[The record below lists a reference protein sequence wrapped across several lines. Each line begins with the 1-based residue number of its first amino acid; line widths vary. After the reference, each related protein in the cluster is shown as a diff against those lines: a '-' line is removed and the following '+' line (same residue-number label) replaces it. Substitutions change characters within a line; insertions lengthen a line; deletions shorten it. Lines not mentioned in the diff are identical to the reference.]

1 MAFQEINRGTGADT
15 GDGDSLRAGGLK
27 VNTNFGEIYNAI
39 GTGSAA
45 GSTICTGISASAT
58 VITLTAPVLSNATAT
73 NIKGGGNNTN
83 GHTVPNLA
91 DDTFTLIGATQTL
104 TGKTLTNPTI
114 NAATLTG
121 TVASTAT
128 VTGTLDLSGTVL
140 QGTNALVF
148 EGSGDDAHETTLAIT
163 NPTVS
168 DKTITFPDTTG
179 TVLLDSTLGTFD
191 YTVGTRSM
199 STEDWAQ
206 ESGVAASYV
215 DGINTESTI
224 GDKLLEETDGD
235 NLKMET
241 PFIKILTTG
250 GAVVKVVYGA
260 I

>member
-58 VITLTAPVLSNATAT
+58 VITLTAPVLTNATAT

-83 GHTVPNLA
+83 GHTVPNLI

-104 TGKTLTNPTI
+104 TNKTLTNPTI

-128 VTGTLDLSGTVL
+128 VTGTLDLTGVSL
-140 QGTNALVF
+140 AGTNALVF
-148 EGSGDDAHETTLAIT
+148 EGATDNGFETIFKVEDPGQDA
-163 NPTVS
+163 
-168 DKTITFPDTTG
+168 TITFPDTTG
-179 TVLLDSTLGTFD
+179 TILLNTTLGTFD
-191 YTVGTRSM
+191 YTVGPRSM
-199 STEDWAQ
+199 TTEDFAQ
-206 ESGVAASYV
+206 ESGQAAVNV
-215 DGINTESTI
+215 DGINTESTV
-224 GDKLLEETDGD
+224 GDKLEAETGN

-241 PFIKILTTG
+241 PFIKILTSG

>member
-27 VNTNFGEIYNAI
+27 VNTNFSEIYNAI
-39 GTGSAA
+39 GTGTAA
-45 GSTICTGISASAT
+45 GSTICSGISASAT
-58 VITLTAPVLSNATAT
+58 VVTLTAPVINNATAT

-121 TVASTAT
+121 TVASTST
-128 VTGTLDLSGTVL
+128 ITGTLDLSGVAL

-148 EGSGDDAHETTLAIT
+148 EGSTDDGFETTFQFEDPGQDA
-163 NPTVS
+163 
-168 DKTITFPDTTG
+168 TITFPDNFMF
-179 TVLLDSTLGTFD
+179 S
-191 YTVGTRSM
+191 
-199 STEDWAQ
+199 
-206 ESGVAASYV
+206 
-215 DGINTESTI
+215 
-224 GDKLLEETDGD
+224 
-235 NLKMET
+235 
-241 PFIKILTTG
+241 IL
-250 GAVVKVVYGA
+250 